1 MPPLQPRAGAKVLL
15 HTVDPRIL
23 IAEEPTTAVDVT
35 VQAQVLG
42 LLEES
47 NVRGKA
53 RSSFISHD
61 LAVVSRIA
69 DVDFPESDSPTTPR
83 VSPVAAHIWASVYWD
98 SWCRICGMSAGFGLV
113 FDADRG
119 ICDMLSEEDTPAK
132 ANSH

>member
-1 MPPLQPRAGAKVLL
+1 ML
-15 HTVDPRIL
+15 
-23 IAEEPTTAVDVT
+23 EP
-35 VQAQVLG
+35 
-42 LLEES
+42 LEES
-47 NVRGKA
+47 KVRGKA
-53 RSSFISHD
+53 LIFISHD

-83 VSPVAAHIWASVYWD
+83 VSPIAAHIWASVYWD

-132 ANSH
+132 ANSHYKSSYRSWHEP